1 MTRIPIIGALL
12 AVCILI
18 PATLHAWPGHT
29 GDRPH
34 PLEGAWRLVG
44 TLAENDDVVVPNAPG
59 FEEYKVVADG
69 YFMWT
74 SLQDG
79 RILGHAG
86 GVARMGR
93 ATYTE
98 RVDYASEPQ
107 LQWIVGQ
114 RHLFNWKIVDGRWY
128 HVGSVHDAEGHRA
141 RVAEVWERVR

>member
-1 MTRIPIIGALL
+1 MLRPILVLALAFV
-12 AVCILI
+12 AV
-18 PATLHAWPGHT
+18 PAPAALHAWPGAESQT
-29 GDRPH
+29 PH

-44 TLAENDDVVVPNAPG
+44 TLAENDDVVEPNAPG

-93 ATYTE
+93 GTYAE
-98 RVDYASEPQ
+98 RVDYASQAHLE
-107 LQWIVGQ
+107 WVVGQ
-114 RHLFNWKIVDGRWY
+114 RHVFKWKLVDGYWHHIGAVR
-128 HVGSVHDAEGHRA
+128 GEDGRTA
-141 RVAEVWERVR
+141 RVAEVWARVR